1 MRYVFRLPPFSL
13 RLIPTYAAAA
23 VLLLLANPTVPGF
36 AFGSIFVVSGA
47 AIRVWSA
54 GHLLKTD
61 RLATTGPYA
70 HLRHPLYLGTLL
82 IVLGFAIIAGG
93 VASAVLL
100 PALLLWFFLY
110 YYPYKDRIENARLE
124 RLYGEE
130 FVAYKAEVPAL
141 FPSRRPWAAL
151 EALATPTR
159 WSAQLFDAN
168 HEAATLLGLGL
179 GLCALALRPFLP
191 I

>member
-1 MRYVFRLPPFSL
+1 MRYALRLPPYSL
-13 RLIPTYAAAA
+13 RLIPTCAAA
-23 VLLLLANPTVPGF
+23 VLLLLLARPTVPGF
-36 AFGSIFVVSGA
+36 AIGSIFVVSGA

-70 HLRHPLYLGTLL
+70 YVRHPLYLGTLM

-93 VASAVLL
+93 VASALL
-100 PALLLWFFLY
+100 VPALLLWFFLY
-110 YYPYKDRIENARLE
+110 YYPYKNRIENARLE

-130 FVAYKAEVPAL
+130 FAAYRAEVPAL
-141 FPSRRPWAAL
+141 FPSRRPWPAR
-151 EALATPTR
+151 EARSAPAR
-159 WSAQLFDAN
+159 WSAQLFHAN
-168 HEAATLLGLGL
+168 HEAATLLGLSL